1 MKEGRGTGRVGPAV
15 SWGGSGLSSPSSP
28 PGQRRHWRAA
38 AAFPFVSPT
47 PLLSLS
53 LHPTLVF
60 QHPSVI
66 LCFSSLLLRPPPPLA
81 PKLSPSSHKQSALPL
96 PPLLPPL
103 SLSPF
108 FPPSSRRVSLWGRP
122 RPPSP
127 APPGLLMPRP
137 LGRASARLRIPDP
150 GQAGLG
156 LLHHLACKGIFC
168 TALSP
173 RALSENAGVLA
184 VMKAR
189 DPLFHPLLLLPATQA
204 PGMLPA
210 GVCPAGSQPRGGVP
224 SGAAPKGAT
233 KVIKV
238 RAQLREVQG
247 AFPRVSSWRGPTL
260 EGYMKLQLGGGAAS
274 KGVQPGGMLPFR
286 GASQRIS
293 ARRDEAEGL
302 HPRGE
307 HLEGS
312 QGSSPQGAHL

>member
-108 FPPSSRRVSLWGRP
+108 FSPSSRRVSLWGRP

-137 LGRASARLRIPDP
+137 LGKSL
-150 GQAGLG
+150 GQAAHSRPRPSWPGPSSSSCLQRDFPHG
-156 LLHHLACKGIFC
+156 S
-168 TALSP
+168 LSP
-173 RALSENAGVLA
+173 
-184 VMKAR
+184 
-189 DPLFHPLLLLPATQA
+189 
-204 PGMLPA
+204 
-210 GVCPAGSQPRGGVP
+210 CP
-224 SGAAPKGAT
+224 
-233 KVIKV
+233 
-238 RAQLREVQG
+238 LREC
-247 AFPRVSSWRGPTL
+247 
-260 EGYMKLQLGGGAAS
+260 
-274 KGVQPGGMLPFR
+274 R
-286 GASQRIS
+286 GARGDEDQRS
-293 ARRDEAEGL
+293 PLSPPFATSSNTGSRDAARRDVPRRVTARRWRPEWGGPEGSNKGHQSEGSAQRGAGSAPEGL
-302 HPRGE
+302 I
-307 HLEGS
+307 LEGS
-312 QGSSPQGAHL
+312 NPRGIHEAATWRGCCLERGSAGRDAALPRCIPEDFSQAG